1 MPISQNKATIGAVF
15 LGRCFAKLEDLRIVH
30 VGDQVLRL
38 FAELVNLFGL
48 TRVLR
53 SGCSRTVGRYT
64 CRKPHFHMH
73 SHCTVQITCFLW
85 LKSRIVRPEYVIHPR
100 VMFHLAPHCILNTS
114 TSSLSP
120 ASLVLLSSSTPNPGL
135 LSPIPLF
142 HGRSSV
148 PWNIFPPQG
157 MIPTGLSST
166 GFWSTTKSQN

>member
-1 MPISQNKATIGAVF
+1 MF

-48 TRVLR
+48 TQSP
-53 SGCSRTVGRYT
+53 SGKTPCSGGSRTVDRYT

-73 SHCTVQITCFLW
+73 SHCTAQITCFLW
-85 LKSRIVRPEYVIHPR
+85 LKLRIVRPEYVIHPR

-114 TSSLSP
+114 TSSLSHLP
-120 ASLVLLSSSTPNPGL
+120 LLCCCRPLTLIPDL
-135 LSPIPLF
+135 LSPIPSI
-142 HGRSSV
+142 HGRSAV
-148 PWNIFPPQG
+148 PWNINPPQG

-166 GFWSTTKSQN
+166 GFWSTHKIT